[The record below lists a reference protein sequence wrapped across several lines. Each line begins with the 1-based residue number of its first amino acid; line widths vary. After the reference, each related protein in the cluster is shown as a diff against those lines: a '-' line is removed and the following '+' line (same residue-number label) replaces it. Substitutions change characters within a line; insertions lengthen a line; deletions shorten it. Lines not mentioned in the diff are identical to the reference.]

1 MTLEQIREILE
12 AEVFGSGDQFAPG
25 IEAACACDLMS
36 DVLAFA
42 RPRALLLTGLT
53 NPQVVRT
60 AEVAEL
66 AAVCF
71 VRGKEPEP
79 ETVRLAAEKGIPVL
93 GTRLAMFEACGRLHA
108 RGLAGCC
115 ELPVAHGGRS
125 GSSEDAVVPAS

>member
-1 MTLEQIREILE
+1 MTLEQIREILD
-12 AEVFGSGDQFAPG
+12 AEVFCSGDRSAG
-25 IEAACACDLMS
+25 EIEVASACDLMS

-42 RPRALLLTGLT
+42 RPGALLLTGLT

-66 AAVCF
+66 AAICF

-79 ETVRLAAEKGIPVL
+79 ETVRLAVEKGIPVL

-108 RGLAGCC
+108 RGLASCC
-115 ELPVAHGGRS
+115 ELPVADGGRS
-125 GSSEDAVVPAS
+125 EHPVAPTS